1 MEKAV
6 PEPVNE
12 MIHISIIICTHNRAG
27 LLRNA
32 LSSLYDMDVPED
44 CAAEIIV
51 ADNASTDGTS
61 AMIDEFYGRNKFQL
75 KYLFESRLGKTFAL
89 NMAILKASGGVI
101 ALVDDDHIISNGYL
115 RAVCQAIQD
124 SSSHNIFCGRVLPG
138 WDGTEPEWVH
148 DKIRYPIRPFPVPC
162 FDLGLTRVEIEIE
175 KDGIFIPGAG
185 NLVIRKELFQKI
197 GYFSENIGPRGHNL
211 AGGEDIEFLRR
222 ALKKGEKILYIPDIL
237 QYHHVDRINFT
248 LSYIIKKAYHR
259 SLASYRF
266 LLSQGTGGIPKYLF
280 RQSAERFIKALFSLD
295 MNARR
300 YYLVR
305 LAAVIGEIV
314 GRCSPFK
321 GNIQS

>member
-1 MEKAV
+1 M
-6 PEPVNE
+6 NE
-12 MIHISIIICTHNRAG
+12 MIHVSIIICTHNRAS
-27 LLRNA
+27 LLRQA
-32 LSSLYDMDVPED
+32 LLSLYDMGLPEG

-51 ADNASTDGTS
+51 ADNASTDATP
-61 AMIDEFYGRNKFQL
+61 AIIDEFSRLNKFQL

-89 NMAILKASGGVI
+89 NMAIFKASGDVI

-124 SSSHNIFCGRVLPG
+124 SSSYNIFCGRVLPG

-148 DKIRYPIRPFPVPC
+148 DNIRYPIRPFPVPC
-162 FDLGLTRVEIEIE
+162 FDLGETRIEIEIE

-197 GYFSENIGPRGHNL
+197 GYFSENIGPKGHNL
-211 AGGEDIEFLRR
+211 SGGEDIEFLRR
-222 ALKKGEKILYIPDIL
+222 ALKNGEKILYIPDIL
-237 QYHHVDRINFT
+237 QHHQVDQINFT
-248 LSYIIKKAYHR
+248 LSYIIKKAYQR
-259 SLASYRF
+259 SMASYRF
-266 LLSQGTGGIPKYLF
+266 LLLQGAGGIPKYLF
-280 RQSAERFIKALFSLD
+280 RQSAERFLKALFTFD

-321 GNIQS
+321 GNIQF